1 MVPTSASAD
10 DGRVVAFIDIGTNSI
25 RLMLV
30 RLAANHSYRVISLQK
45 EVVRLGEDE
54 FGERLLRE
62 AAMER
67 ALLVCSSFAGLSRSN
82 GAAEIVAVATSATRE
97 ARNQDAFV
105 ARLRDEA
112 GLDVHVVSGREEARL
127 IYLGV
132 QSRVDLGDRTA
143 FCIDIGGGS
152 TELIVGD
159 VRRHL
164 FLDSLP
170 LGAVR
175 LAGDRS
181 LPAVDGR
188 LSSDDYQ
195 TLQRAVRLS
204 SIHAI
209 SAISAFDIDV
219 AYGTSGTVRNLAAV
233 SARVLHGRDPAND
246 ETVTYDDLR
255 KVVKLLRGMTL
266 EERRQVPG
274 LNPDRADIVL
284 AGAAVIETIMADLGL
299 PAVTALTDCGLR
311 EGMLMDYLM
320 RTAHPGVLP
329 ELGVRERSVLQL
341 LRACDADERH
351 ARHVSR
357 LALEL
362 FDSGRAAGLH
372 KLGDHERELLDH
384 AAMLHDIGTFVS
396 YAGHHLHSAYLI
408 ANADLL
414 GFDQREIGIMAATA
428 LFHRKAPSQRL
439 PAFDHLERDDRK
451 AVRVLSNLL
460 RLAERLDRS
469 HGAVVRRAEL
479 VAGEP
484 HEVVL
489 RLQTRGNAQLELWG
503 LENRRAQLEK
513 AFGRTL
519 RIEVDEL
526 AAAGDEAGGG
536 VVSGPVGGVDGSRGG
551 SRAAGRA
558 RRATG
563 PGASRP

>member
-1 MVPTSASAD
+1 MGPVRASAD
-10 DGRVVAFIDIGTNSI
+10 DGHVVGFIDIGTNSI

-30 RLAANHSYRVISLQK
+30 RIAPNQSYRVISLQK

-54 FGERLLRE
+54 FGEGVLRE

-67 ALLVCSSFAGLSRSN
+67 ALLVCSSFAQLARAN
-82 GAAEIVAVATSATRE
+82 GASEIVTVATSATRE
-97 ARNQDAFV
+97 ARNQGVFV

-127 IYLGV
+127 IFLGV
-132 QSRVDLGDRTA
+132 QSRVELGDQTA

-152 TELIVGD
+152 TEVIVGD
-159 VRRHL
+159 GRRHL

-175 LAGDRS
+175 LAGDPS
-181 LPAVDGR
+181 LPAVDAK
-188 LSSDDYQ
+188 LSSADYQ
-195 TLQRAVRLS
+195 RLQRAVRLQ
-204 SIHAI
+204 SIHAV
-209 SAISAFDIDV
+209 SAIGAFDVDV

-233 SARVLHGRDPAND
+233 AAKVLHEREPGGD

-266 EERRQVPG
+266 EERRHVPG
-274 LNPDRADIVL
+274 LNPERADIVL
-284 AGAAVIETIMADLGL
+284 AGAAVLETLMGDLSL

-320 RTAHPGVLP
+320 RTPHAGVMP
-329 ELGVRERSVLQL
+329 ELSVRDRSVLQL
-341 LRACDADERH
+341 LRTCVADERH

-362 FDSGRAAGLH
+362 FDSGRTAGLH
-372 KLGDHERELLDH
+372 KLGDHERELLDDV
-384 AAMLHDIGTFVS
+384 AMLHDIGTFVS
-396 YAGHHLHSAYLI
+396 YTDHHLHSAYLI

-428 LFHRKAPSQRL
+428 LFHRKAPSQRI
-439 PAFDHLERDDRK
+439 PAFAHLERDDRK
-451 AVRVLSNLL
+451 TVRVLSNLL

-479 VAGEP
+479 AAGGP

-489 RLQTRGNAQLELWG
+489 RLQVRGNAQLELWG

-513 AFGRTL
+513 AFRRSL
-519 RIEVDEL
+519 RIEIEELGGGPERGGPGESGDGSEADGADGRAPL
-526 AAAGDEAGGG
+526 AASAR
-536 VVSGPVGGVDGSRGG
+536 P
-551 SRAAGRA
+551 RA
-558 RRATG
+558 RQSDR
-563 PGASRP
+563 S